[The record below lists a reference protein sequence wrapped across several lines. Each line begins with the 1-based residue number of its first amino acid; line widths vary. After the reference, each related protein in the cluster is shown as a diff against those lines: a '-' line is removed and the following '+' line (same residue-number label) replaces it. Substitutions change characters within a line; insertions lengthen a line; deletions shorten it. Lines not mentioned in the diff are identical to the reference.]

1 MLRFTTVILLSVL
14 GLATSIRAESNPPNV
29 LLIISDDLR
38 NSLGC
43 YGNTVSRTP
52 HLDRLASEG
61 IRFDRAY
68 CQYPVCGPSR
78 ASLMSGLYPNR
89 TQVLKNDYTLGSY
102 RVLNPGLAEHPSI
115 GGFLRRHGYYSAR
128 VSKIYHMGIPGGIE
142 RGEPGGDEAD
152 SWDHTYDVL
161 APETHSPGVLELLS
175 PKREHY
181 GSNFARV
188 IVPNGREATQAD
200 VMAAAQAVAI
210 LETRVGAEPN
220 RPFFLAVGFVRPHV
234 PLVAP
239 ERLFDLY
246 PETAMKVPFV
256 PADDLADVPEPGRG
270 MENSGRYG
278 MNQLQQQQ
286 SIAGYY
292 ASVSFMDEQVGKLL
306 SALERLDLRKNT
318 IVIFTSDHG
327 YNLGEH
333 ECWQKLSLFEDS
345 VRVPLIISAPRF
357 AKSAGK
363 ASNAIV
369 ELIDIYPTVADL
381 VGLGPGVPS
390 ILQGRSLNPLL
401 EQPGRSDWD
410 RAAAYTVTYRN
421 GESIRTERWRYSK
434 WGPDLG
440 EELYD
445 HKSDPEEFTNL
456 ANDDKHE
463 NVLTEMRQLL
473 EVTRTRSLE

>member
-1 MLRFTTVILLSVL
+1 
-14 GLATSIRAESNPPNV
+14 
-29 LLIISDDLR
+29 
-38 NSLGC
+38 
-43 YGNTVSRTP
+43 
-52 HLDRLASEG
+52 
-61 IRFDRAY
+61 
-68 CQYPVCGPSR
+68 
-78 ASLMSGLYPNR
+78 MSGLYPNR

-115 GGFLRRHGYYSAR
+115 GGFLRHHGYHSSR

-142 RGEPGGDEAD
+142 RGDPGGDEPD
-152 SWDHTYDVL
+152 SWDYTYDVF

-188 IVPNGREATQAD
+188 IVPNGRETTQAD

-210 LETRVGAEPN
+210 LENRVGAEQD

-246 PETAMKVPFV
+246 PEAAMELPFV
-256 PADDLADVPEPGRG
+256 PADDLSDVPEPGRG
-270 MENSGRYG
+270 MQNLGRYG
-278 MNQLQQQQ
+278 MNRLQQQQ

-306 SALERLDLRKNT
+306 SALDRLDLRKNT

-345 VRVPLIISAPRF
+345 VRVPLIISAPMF
-357 AKSAGK
+357 ADSAGK
-363 ASNAIV
+363 SSDAIV
-369 ELIDIYPTVADL
+369 ELVDLYPTVADL
-381 VGLGPGVPS
+381 VGLGDEVPS
-390 ILQGRSLNPLL
+390 ILQGRSLHPLL
-401 EQPGRSDWD
+401 EEPGRSDWG

-421 GESIRTERWRYSK
+421 GESIRTDRWRYNR

-445 HKSDPEEFTNL
+445 HENDPGEFNNL
-456 ANDDKHE
+456 ADDGKYKDAL
-463 NVLTEMRQLL
+463 VEMRRLL
-473 EVTRTRSLE
+473 EATRARSLE